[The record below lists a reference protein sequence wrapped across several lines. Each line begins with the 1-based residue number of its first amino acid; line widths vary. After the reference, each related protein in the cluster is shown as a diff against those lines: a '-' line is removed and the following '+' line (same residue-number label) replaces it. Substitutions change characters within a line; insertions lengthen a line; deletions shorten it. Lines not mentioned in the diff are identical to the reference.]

1 MALTCVSLFVLFF
14 LSFGSVLQTSCI
26 LNDSVL
32 KTPAVY
38 AFGDSA
44 IDAGNNKFIPNAT
57 ARFNFMPYGID
68 FLGGIPTGRTTN
80 GKTIVDFIAES
91 AGLPFPP
98 PMLSLSKAQL
108 KSTRTGVNFGS
119 SSSGIQRCR
128 PVYLHRVSHST
139 SCVEDVN
146 QRVAT
151 FNDLL
156 PNMLMELEKSL
167 KGSTFILCDLHKL
180 FEEVHAQPEAYGR
193 R

>member
-119 SSSGIQRCR
+119 SSSGIQSQGLELGRSNK
-128 PVYLHRVSHST
+128 VIQK
-139 SCVEDVN
+139 DN
-146 QRVAT
+146 Q
-151 FNDLL
+151 
-156 PNMLMELEKSL
+156 KL
-167 KGSTFILCDLHKL
+167 K
-180 FEEVHAQPEAYGR
+180 E
-193 R
+193 